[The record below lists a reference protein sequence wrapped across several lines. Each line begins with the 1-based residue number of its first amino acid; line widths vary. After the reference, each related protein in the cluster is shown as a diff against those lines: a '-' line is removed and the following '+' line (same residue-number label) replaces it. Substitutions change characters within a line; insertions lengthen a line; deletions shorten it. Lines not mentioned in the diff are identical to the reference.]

1 MVHQYQL
8 NGYNIVLDTCSG
20 AIHVVDEVAY
30 DIIALYPDHTADEIV
45 TAMMEKYGAREDVTE
60 KDLRDCIDDVEA
72 LKQAG
77 KLYTPDTFA
86 DMAGTFKE
94 RSGDVVKALCL
105 HVAHTCNLNCSYCFA
120 SQGKYHGDRAL
131 MSYEVGKQAL
141 DFLMDHSGT
150 RHNLEVDFFGGE
162 PLMNFDVVKRLVA
175 YARSVEKERGKHFR
189 FTLTTNGVL
198 IDDDVIDFANRE
210 MSNVVLSLD
219 GRKEVHD
226 RYRVDYAGNGSWE
239 KIVPKFQKLVQARQG
254 KNYYMRGTFTH
265 ANPDFLKDI
274 QTMLDLGFTE
284 LSMEPVVA
292 AHGDPAALTEADKEI
307 VMQQYEEL
315 ARLMLQRDKE
325 GRPFTFYHYMIDLK
339 GGPCIYK
346 RISGCGSGTEYMAV
360 TPWGDLY
367 PCHQFVGDE
376 KFKLG
381 NIWDGVEN
389 HAVQA
394 EFAGDE
400 NIHVLTI
407 ETDDAWARD
416 VGPTCV
422 VDDHGTVRGV
432 DWQFNAWGGM
442 VDGLYAH
449 WEKDN
454 AAARAICAALGMD
467 CYDAQHFVLEGGSI
481 HSDGE
486 GTILATEACLLSRG
500 RNPELS
506 RAEIEQ
512 ELKNYL
518 GAQKI
523 VWLPR
528 GIYNDETNEHVDNV
542 CAYVGPAEVV
552 LAWTEDENDPQYALS
567 RASLDALEAATD
579 AKGRHFTVHKLPI
592 PAKPICVTEE
602 ELQGYVFEEGED
614 TREAGERLAASYVN
628 FYISNGGII
637 LPQFG
642 DENDAEAV
650 RILGGLFPGRRV
662 YPIPARSI
670 LVGGGNIHC
679 VTQQIPRG

>member
-1 MVHQYQL
+1 MEKKKYNFPEVKLGQYKGLAITRHVRPVTEKTLDIEMVHQTRMHATYRPTQEPAKRGCRAL
-8 NGYNIVLDTCSG
+8 LDFAGYMDGKEIPDSRMEKVMVVLGDGKLMPAAEQAIYGHRAGETFRFDFTYPAEFRVPELSGKTAQFEINLRSVAEKHTPELTEEFAKSIGYDSLAAMRESIRAQKQKIHEEGADRAAGQRLLEMAGANIEVHIAPETLDR
-20 AIHVVDEVAY
+20 
-30 DIIALYPDHTADEIV
+30 TADNEMKLLGERLSRSGLTV
-45 TAMMEKYGAREDVTE
+45 EQHCKNSHTTP
-60 KDLRDCIDDVEA
+60 EA
-72 LKQAG
+72 LRQ
-77 KLYTPDTFA
+77 
-86 DMAGTFKE
+86 
-94 RSGDVVKALCL
+94 
-105 HVAHTCNLNCSYCFA
+105 
-120 SQGKYHGDRAL
+120 
-131 MSYEVGKQAL
+131 
-141 DFLMDHSGT
+141 
-150 RHNLEVDFFGGE
+150 
-162 PLMNFDVVKRLVA
+162 
-175 YARSVEKERGKHFR
+175 
-189 FTLTTNGVL
+189 
-198 IDDDVIDFANRE
+198 
-210 MSNVVLSLD
+210 
-219 GRKEVHD
+219 
-226 RYRVDYAGNGSWE
+226 RYRDEAESRARVMLAARAIAESETVWMLAG
-239 KIVPKFQKLVQARQG
+239 
-254 KNYYMRGTFTH
+254 
-265 ANPDFLKDI
+265 
-274 QTMLDLGFTE
+274 
-284 LSMEPVVA
+284 
-292 AHGDPAALTEADKEI
+292 PADA
-307 VMQQYEEL
+307 
-315 ARLMLQRDKE
+315 
-325 GRPFTFYHYMIDLK
+325 G
-339 GGPCIYK
+339 
-346 RISGCGSGTEYMAV
+346 
-360 TPWGDLY
+360 
-367 PCHQFVGDE
+367 
-376 KFKLG
+376 
-381 NIWDGVEN
+381 
-389 HAVQA
+389 AVQA

-602 ELQGYVFEEGED
+602 ELQGYAFEEGED

>member
-1 MVHQYQL
+1 MKIL
-8 NGYNIVLDTCSG
+8 
-20 AIHVVDEVAY
+20 
-30 DIIALYPDHTADEIV
+30 HT
-45 TAMMEKYGAREDVTE
+45 
-60 KDLRDCIDDVEA
+60 
-72 LKQAG
+72 
-77 KLYTPDTFA
+77 TPA
-86 DMAGTFKE
+86 
-94 RSGDVVKALCL
+94 
-105 HVAHTCNLNCSYCFA
+105 
-120 SQGKYHGDRAL
+120 Q
-131 MSYEVGKQAL
+131 
-141 DFLMDHSGT
+141 
-150 RHNLEVDFFGGE
+150 
-162 PLMNFDVVKRLVA
+162 
-175 YARSVEKERGKHFR
+175 
-189 FTLTTNGVL
+189 
-198 IDDDVIDFANRE
+198 
-210 MSNVVLSLD
+210 D
-219 GRKEVHD
+219 G
-226 RYRVDYAGNGSWE
+226 
-239 KIVPKFQKLVQARQG
+239 F
-254 KNYYMRGTFTH
+254 YM
-265 ANPDFLKDI
+265 P
-274 QTMLDLGFTE
+274 
-284 LSMEPVVA
+284 
-292 AHGDPAALTEADKEI
+292 
-307 VMQQYEEL
+307 
-315 ARLMLQRDKE
+315 
-325 GRPFTFYHYMIDLK
+325 
-339 GGPCIYK
+339 
-346 RISGCGSGTEYMAV
+346 
-360 TPWGDLY
+360 
-367 PCHQFVGDE
+367 
-376 KFKLG
+376 
-381 NIWDGVEN
+381 
-389 HAVQA
+389 A
-394 EFAGDE
+394 EFAPHEGCLMIWPERADSWQYGAYAARKAFLRVIE
-400 NIHVLTI
+400 TISESESMTVLCSEGQYDNARAQLPDRVRLVVM

-416 VGPTCV
+416 VGPTFV
-422 VDDHGTVRGV
+422 INGRGERRGI
-432 DWQFNAWGGM
+432 DWGFNAWGGDI
-442 VDGLYAH
+442 DGLYPS

-454 AAARAICAALGMD
+454 RVARKFCDLVSNDVYDKRDFIC
-467 CYDAQHFVLEGGSI
+467 EGGSI

-602 ELQGYVFEEGED
+602 ELQGYAFEEGED

>member
-1 MVHQYQL
+1 MKIL
-8 NGYNIVLDTCSG
+8 
-20 AIHVVDEVAY
+20 
-30 DIIALYPDHTADEIV
+30 HT
-45 TAMMEKYGAREDVTE
+45 
-60 KDLRDCIDDVEA
+60 
-72 LKQAG
+72 
-77 KLYTPDTFA
+77 TPA
-86 DMAGTFKE
+86 
-94 RSGDVVKALCL
+94 
-105 HVAHTCNLNCSYCFA
+105 
-120 SQGKYHGDRAL
+120 Q
-131 MSYEVGKQAL
+131 
-141 DFLMDHSGT
+141 
-150 RHNLEVDFFGGE
+150 
-162 PLMNFDVVKRLVA
+162 
-175 YARSVEKERGKHFR
+175 
-189 FTLTTNGVL
+189 
-198 IDDDVIDFANRE
+198 
-210 MSNVVLSLD
+210 D
-219 GRKEVHD
+219 G
-226 RYRVDYAGNGSWE
+226 
-239 KIVPKFQKLVQARQG
+239 F
-254 KNYYMRGTFTH
+254 YM
-265 ANPDFLKDI
+265 P
-274 QTMLDLGFTE
+274 
-284 LSMEPVVA
+284 
-292 AHGDPAALTEADKEI
+292 
-307 VMQQYEEL
+307 
-315 ARLMLQRDKE
+315 
-325 GRPFTFYHYMIDLK
+325 
-339 GGPCIYK
+339 
-346 RISGCGSGTEYMAV
+346 
-360 TPWGDLY
+360 
-367 PCHQFVGDE
+367 
-376 KFKLG
+376 
-381 NIWDGVEN
+381 
-389 HAVQA
+389 A
-394 EFAGDE
+394 EFAPHEGCLMIWPERADSWQYGAYAARKAFLRVIE
-400 NIHVLTI
+400 TISESESMTVLCSEGQYDNARAQLPDRVRLVVM

-416 VGPTCV
+416 VGPTFV
-422 VDDHGTVRGV
+422 INGRGERRGI
-432 DWQFNAWGGM
+432 DWGFNAWGGD
-442 VDGLYAH
+442 VDGLYPS

-454 AAARAICAALGMD
+454 RVARKFCDLVSNDVYDKRGFIC
-467 CYDAQHFVLEGGSI
+467 EGGSI

-602 ELQGYVFEEGED
+602 ELQGYAFEEGED